1 MEDQRNPYAFL
12 KSRLMIKW
20 KKEAHIYEGKRGE
33 ARFFIFVKREK
44 DKEIPQSL
52 YILENGEK
60 EKIMA
65 EGRTL
70 EELKTLAENYGK

>member
-1 MEDQRNPYAFL
+1 MKKQKNPYAFL
-12 KSRLMIKW
+12 MINW
-20 KKEAHIYEGKRGE
+20 KKEAHIHEGKRGE
-33 ARFFIFVKREK
+33 VRFFIFVKREK

-52 YILENGEK
+52 YILEKEKK

-65 EGRTL
+65 EGKTL